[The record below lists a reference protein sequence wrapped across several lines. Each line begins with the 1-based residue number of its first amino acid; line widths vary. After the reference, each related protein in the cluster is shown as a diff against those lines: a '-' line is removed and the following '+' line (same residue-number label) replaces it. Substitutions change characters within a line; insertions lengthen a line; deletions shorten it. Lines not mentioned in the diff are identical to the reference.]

1 MTRTRIIVLA
11 VLVFAPFVFLM
22 GAGSYHLWITG
33 WTFIVWWP
41 MAACLAAA
49 YGLGWY
55 WTRRRRN
62 ILPNTGVD
70 SPPEIWTDRDA
81 EAWKLVE
88 KKAGEVTRITAD
100 EMADPKRYS
109 DIAIALSLEIAQ
121 VYNPGAADPFGHLTL
136 PEILTCAELVA
147 HDLTTKVNTYVP
159 GSHLLTVNHWK
170 QSRKVIDWGQK
181 ALNISWLARAVLN
194 PVSTGM
200 QYLASRASGAV
211 FKEAQQNVM
220 LWFHTAFIHQLG
232 KHLIELNSGRLRVGA
247 AKYREIME
255 TAQAD
260 ADEPGRMAAPSLT
273 VAVIGQVKAG
283 KSSLVNALLGEH
295 KAATDIVPTTVGATR
310 YDLKLPDQPPVTIVD
325 TAGYGLAG
333 PTEAEVAG
341 AVEAAAGA
349 DLVLF
354 VTQARNA
361 ARQSDADMMQKLT
374 AAFASKPHLKLPN
387 MLGVLTHVD
396 LLSPMM
402 EWKPPYDWQAGTR
415 TKEVQMRE
423 AADSAREQLG
433 ERLKVIVPVCIA
445 TGKEWNVQDGLT
457 ELMAAAMDDAHGT
470 ALLKLFHTE
479 SRAGAARKTV
489 DQVLSAGRVALRALW
504 ESAKR

>member
-1 MTRTRIIVLA
+1 MTRTRFLILA
-11 VLVFAPFVFLM
+11 VLVVAPFLFLM
-22 GAGSYHLWITG
+22 GVGSYHLFVTG
-33 WTFIVWWP
+33 WTIIAWWP

-55 WTRRRRN
+55 WTHRRRK

-81 EAWKLVE
+81 HAWTLVE
-88 KKAGEVTRITAD
+88 KKAALVTRITAD
-100 EMADPKRYS
+100 EMADPKRYA
-109 DIAIALSLEIAQ
+109 DLAIDLSLEIAR
-121 VYNPGAADPFGHLTL
+121 VYNPTAADPFGHLTL

-147 HDLTTKVNTYVP
+147 HDLTTKVNTYLP
-159 GSHLLTVNHWK
+159 GSHILTVNQWK
-170 QSRKVIDWGQK
+170 QSRQVIDWGQR
-181 ALNISWLARAVLN
+181 ALNISWLARAVFN
-194 PVSTGM
+194 PVSTGI

-220 LWFHTAFIHQLG
+220 LWFHTAFVHQLG

-255 TAQAD
+255 TAQNA

-295 KAATDIVPTTVGATR
+295 KAATDVVPTTVGAIR

-333 PTEAEVAG
+333 PTEAELAG

-354 VTQARNA
+354 ASQARNA
-361 ARQSDADMMQKLT
+361 ARQADVEMLRKLT
-374 AAFASKPHLKLPN
+374 AAFARQPHLKFPN

-396 LLSPMM
+396 LLSPVM

-415 TKEVQMRE
+415 PKEGQMRE
-423 AADSAREQLG
+423 AVASAQEQLG
-433 ERLKVIVPVCIA
+433 EKLKVIVPVCTA
-445 TGKEWNVQDGLT
+445 AGKEWNVTDGLT

-479 SRAGAARKTV
+479 ARAGAARKTV
-489 DQVLSAGRVALRALW
+489 DQVLSAGREALRILW
-504 ESAKR
+504 ASAKQ